1 MRARRE
7 SWHAELAEVPVD
19 KLVFIDESGA
29 STDFQR
35 LRGRSPRG
43 RRCVASGPA
52 GHWKTTTMIGAVRVD
67 GPLACATLDGAV
79 DTDSFTCWVKIDLCP
94 QLRAGDVVVMDNLPA
109 HKSPSIAKAIE
120 AVGARRIY
128 LPPYSPDSNP
138 IENLWS
144 KVKEALRAAAART
157 VTALGQA
164 VANAIASVTAADCRG
179 FFEHAGYAM

>member
-1 MRARRE
+1 M
-7 SWHAELAEVPVD
+7 PVD

-29 STDFQR
+29 STDLQR

-43 RRCVASGPA
+43 QRCVASGPA
-52 GHWKTTTMIGAVRVD
+52 GHWKTTTMIGAMRVQ

-79 DTDSFTCWVKIDLCP
+79 DTDSFTTWINHDLCP

-109 HKSPSIAKAIE
+109 HKSAAIGKAI
-120 AVGARRIY
+120 AAAGARLIY
-128 LPPYSPDSNP
+128 LPPYSPDFNP

-157 VTALGQA
+157 AEVLGQA
-164 VANAIASVTAADCRG
+164 VATAVASVTAADCRG
-179 FFEHAGYAM
+179 FFAHAGYAI

>member
-1 MRARRE
+1 M
-7 SWHAELAEVPVD
+7 PVD

-29 STDFQR
+29 STDLQR

-52 GHWKTTTMIGAVRVD
+52 GHWKTTTMIGAMRVD

-94 QLRAGDVVVMDNLPA
+94 QLQAGDVVVMDNLPA

-120 AVGARRIY
+120 AVGARLIY
-128 LPPYSPDSNP
+128 LPPYSPDFNP

-164 VANAIASVTAADCRG
+164 VADAIASVTAGDCRG
-179 FFEHAGYAM
+179 FFENAGYAI

>member
-1 MRARRE
+1 VCI
-7 SWHAELAEVPVD
+7 HAFLERFDISYGVAGILEEAAAVA
-19 KLVFIDESGA
+19 G
-29 STDFQR
+29 
-35 LRGRSPRG
+35 GY
-43 RRCVASGPA
+43 RCDGVGD
-52 GHWKTTTMIGAVRVD
+52 GLIGAMRVD

-94 QLRAGDVVVMDNLPA
+94 QLQAGDVVVMDNLPA

-120 AVGARRIY
+120 AVGARLIY
-128 LPPYSPDSNP
+128 LPPYSPDFNP

-164 VANAIASVTAADCRG
+164 VADAIASVTAGDCRG
-179 FFEHAGYAM
+179 FFENAGYAI

>member
-1 MRARRE
+1 M
-7 SWHAELAEVPVD
+7 PVD

-29 STDFQR
+29 STDLQR

-43 RRCVASGPA
+43 QRCVASGPA
-52 GHWKTTTMIGAVRVD
+52 GHWKTTTMIGAVGVQ

-79 DTDSFTCWVKIDLCP
+79 DTDSFTTWVHHDLCP

-109 HKSPSIAKAIE
+109 HKSAAIGKAIE
-120 AVGARRIY
+120 AAGASLIY
-128 LPPYSPDSNP
+128 LPPYSPDFNP

-157 VTALGQA
+157 AEALGQA
-164 VANAIASVTAADCRG
+164 VAAAIASVTAADCRG
-179 FFEHAGYAM
+179 FFEHAGYAI